1 MNIKKTLNPQNGEF
15 IGKFFAALL
24 NKIPTQEETGDA
36 LKGLS
41 VLVEA
46 LFSPDVVKNFKRG
59 LKLYTKENSAEVAKF
74 ISGIIK
80 SASKGTEDTAKN
92 LQAVSTFVKDLSSI
106 GILSAATLKVV
117 LGLMNEATG
126 KSVAS
131 FVKSICSSMSDK
143 NQKALKS
150 FADSMKELSIGTLY
164 MAGSIALITATISM
178 FGIMNVIEAV
188 TVSLA
193 AVGGLMLLF
202 GKISE
207 NQKLIQES
215 AKSLMHIS
223 LMTTLLVANVAA
235 LVLLSQ
241 EADRLQWES
250 IGKIAVLMTMM
261 VGVTYVMTKLADTWK
276 KNGKDMVLAMTGLAT
291 LMIGGALAVKLMVEV
306 ASDNNWKD
314 ILTGVAMIGAVIGL
328 SAIMFKV
335 LAANN
340 KDLRDSLISLTVMT
354 GLLMMTGYIINNLLI
369 PIGEEAGP
377 AALGVVITG
386 LTLFALAGIVRMLNK
401 IADPKKVLF
410 ATMSVAALSFMMIGI
425 SLIT

>member
-1 MNIKKTLNPQNGEF
+1 
-15 IGKFFAALL
+15 
-24 NKIPTQEETGDA
+24 
-36 LKGLS
+36 
-41 VLVEA
+41 
-46 LFSPDVVKNFKRG
+46 
-59 LKLYTKENSAEVAKF
+59 
-74 ISGIIK
+74 
-80 SASKGTEDTAKN
+80 
-92 LQAVSTFVKDLSSI
+92 
-106 GILSAATLKVV
+106 
-117 LGLMNEATG
+117 
-126 KSVAS
+126 
-131 FVKSICSSMSDK
+131 
-143 NQKALKS
+143 
-150 FADSMKELSIGTLY
+150 
-164 MAGSIALITATISM
+164 
-178 FGIMNVIEAV
+178 
-188 TVSLA
+188 
-193 AVGGLMLLF
+193 
-202 GKISE
+202 
-207 NQKLIQES
+207 
-215 AKSLMHIS
+215 
-223 LMTTLLVANVAA
+223 MTTLLVANVAA

-340 KDLRDSLISLTVMT
+340 KNLRDSLISLTVMT

-425 SLIT
+425 SLITQEILIPLGEK